1 MTETTTETMRATLT
15 CPGSSSRTCSSGC
28 LRTAREPNR
37 NVYRP
42 GRGILASPGA
52 PAFDY
57 EEDRNAQVGDTLS
70 R

>member
-15 CPGSSSRTCSSGC
+15 CPGSSSRTCS
-28 LRTAREPNR
+28 AREPNR